1 MSVVRHG
8 GFVAFRYR
16 DFTAFYIARVFNA
29 LAVQMVDVGIGWLV
43 YTLTGSAL
51 ALGLVGLCIFIP
63 NILFALPAGQ
73 VADMFDR
80 KHILVACNLVSTSSA
95 LELVF
100 VSLQAEVSV
109 PALFVLIAIFGTARA
124 FANPAGQAIVPGLVP
139 PEHLAN
145 ALALSSSAYQT
156 AIIAGPAL
164 GGLLYAFGAPVVF
177 GTTTFCFS
185 CALTGYLIM
194 RRRGVA
200 ARPERFS
207 FAYMTAGLSY
217 IRSRPI
223 ILGAITLDLFAVLLG
238 GATALLPIYARDILL
253 VGPAGLGLLRS
264 VPALGAFTMSLV
276 LANFPLRKKAG
287 LRMFQSVA
295 LFGAA
300 TIAFGLST
308 SFWVAAP
315 FLFILGAADMVSV
328 VIRSTLIQVETPD
341 EMRGRVSAVNTVFV
355 GASNELGQF
364 ESGVLASV
372 VGPVLAVVLGGVGTI
387 GVAAVCA
394 RLFPQLR
401 ERDSLT

>member
-1 MSVVRHG
+1 MASPAA
-8 GFVAFRYR
+8 FAAFRYR
-16 DFTAFYIARVFNA
+16 DFTSFYIARVFNA

-63 NILFALPAGQ
+63 NIVFALPAGQ

-80 KHILVACNLVSTSSA
+80 KHILVVCNLVSTTAA
-95 LELVF
+95 LGLLVA
-100 VSLQAEVSV
+100 SMQADVSV
-109 PALFVLIAIFGTARA
+109 PLLFVLIGLFGTARA

-145 ALALSSSAYQT
+145 ALAPSSSAYQS

-177 GTTTFCFS
+177 GATTFCFS
-185 CALTGYLIM
+185 CALVAYLIM
-194 RRRGVA
+194 NRRGVT
-200 ARPERFS
+200 ARPDKFS
-207 FAYMTAGLSY
+207 FAYMTAGLSF
-217 IRSRPI
+217 IKSKPI

-238 GATALLPIYARDILL
+238 GATALLPIYARDILM
-253 VGPAGLGLLRS
+253 VGPWGLGLLRS

-276 LANFPLRKKAG
+276 IAHRPMRRKAG
-287 LRMFQSVA
+287 LRMFQAVA

-300 TIAFGLST
+300 TIGFGLST

-328 VIRSTLIQVETPD
+328 VIRSTLIQIETPD

-364 ESGVLASV
+364 ESGLLASF
-372 VGPVLAVVLGGVGTI
+372 VGPVMAVVLGGVGTI
-387 GVAAVCA
+387 GVAGLCA
-394 RLFPQLR
+394 RIFPQLR
-401 ERDSLT
+401 HRDQLT

>member
-1 MSVVRHG
+1 MNVARHG

-29 LAVQMVDVGIGWLV
+29 LAAQMVDVGIGWLV
-43 YTLTGSAL
+43 YTLTESAL

-80 KHILVACNLVSTSSA
+80 KHILVACNLLSTSCA
-95 LELVF
+95 LGLVF
-100 VSLQAEVSV
+100 VSLQPDVSV
-109 PALFVLIAIFGTARA
+109 PSLFVLIAVFGTARA

-139 PEHLAN
+139 TEHLAN

-177 GTTTFCFS
+177 GATTFCFS
-185 CALTGYLIM
+185 CALAGYLIM
-194 RRRGVA
+194 RRRGVT

-207 FAYMTAGLSY
+207 FAYMTAGLGY
-217 IRSRPI
+217 IKSRPI

-238 GATALLPIYARDILL
+238 GATALLPIYARDILI
-253 VGPAGLGLLRS
+253 VGPWGLGLLRS

-364 ESGVLASV
+364 ESGLLASF
-372 VGPVLAVVLGGVGTI
+372 VGPVLAVVLGGVGAI
-387 GVAAVCA
+387 GVAAICA
-394 RLFPQLR
+394 RTFPQLR
-401 ERDSLT
+401 ERDRLA